1 MPSNEFG
8 KSAAQGRPSAAALLL
23 PFQVL
28 LKQCLN
34 KLSIICHHASALSHL
49 LSDLCCL
56 SSVLCPLSFA
66 FPTSEFSNLSSALRH
81 LLFSNN
87 KQPVT
92 NNKFYYFSFAD
103 WSRACSRTLAPAS
116 QSSHLVFS
124 TSTWL
129 RPPMLG
135 TNTMAVGHTWFM

>member
-1 MPSNEFG
+1 MRIIAYTDCTGNGWLYSCLQSSVFCPSLFHFRPPNSQIYLLPSVLRPPTSVFCFL
-8 KSAAQGRPSAAALLL
+8 PSALC
-23 PFQVL
+23 PPP
-28 LKQCLN
+28 
-34 KLSIICHHASALSHL
+34 SAPGP
-49 LSDLCCL
+49 L
-56 SSVLCPLSFA
+56 SSILRPLS
-66 FPTSEFSNLSSALRH
+66 
-81 LLFSNN
+81 FSNN
-87 KQPVT
+87 KQPIT

-129 RPPMLG
+129 RPPILG